1 MRPLVEL
8 VPWFRPY
15 RWTYAAGALAL
26 VAAVVLRLW
35 IPTRLGTAIDEL
47 RTSLGAGGSDAA
59 RLAANAAIAISIAAV
74 VGALVRT
81 ASRLTILTASRLVT
95 HDMRQ
100 ALYRR
105 TTELPPSFFLR
116 FSSGQLLS
124 RQLND
129 LGNVQGL
136 AGPVLLY
143 IAETA
148 LLFGVAL
155 AFMLRIDPLMTV
167 VTLVPFPLFVWRSR
181 ALARVIQE
189 GSREASDA
197 LGQISE
203 KLGESLSGIQ
213 VVKTLGLEGFEE
225 RRFTE
230 RIEDYRRIQLDVAR
244 ARSSL
249 MPLMGALGGS
259 TLALALLFAIPALQA
274 GTVAVGEL
282 AAFFIYLQLL
292 AAPTGTLGFVI
303 SSLQRGS
310 AAMDRIS
317 EVLDEPVGFAPTGD
331 MRPVTDLAGRI
342 EVRDLSVRGSPQ
354 VAGAARR
361 ELLRDVAFDVPAGG
375 TLGIVGRTGAG
386 KTTLARVLARLEEIE
401 PGRYLIDGVPVE
413 QLDLAGTR
421 RRIGYVPQDAF
432 LFSDTLWNNLTYGAP
447 DAPPERVHEA
457 VRIAQLEKDLDQLPD
472 GLQTLVGERG
482 VNLSG
487 GQRQRVALARA
498 IVKQPRILILDDT
511 LSAVDTDT
519 AASIV
524 AGLQRVLDTCTTIVV
539 AHRLSTLRHAD
550 AVLVLEEGRVAERG
564 THEELLARGGL
575 YATLWRSQ
583 EEEGNPFL
591 ERSTGE
597 GGSTR

>member
-95 HDMRQ
+95 HDLRQ

-189 GSREASDA
+189 GSRQASDA

-310 AAMDRIS
+310 AAMDRIA
-317 EVLDEPVGFAPTGD
+317 EVLDEPPGFAPAAGT
-331 MRPVTDLAGRI
+331 RPVTDLAGRI

-361 ELLRDVAFDVPAGG
+361 ELLRDVSFDVPAGG

-413 QLDLAGTR
+413 QLDLSGTR

-447 DAPPERVHEA
+447 DAPAARVHEA

-524 AGLQRVLDTCTTIVV
+524 AGLQRVLGTCTTIVV

-564 THEELLARGGL
+564 SHEELIARGGL

-591 ERSTGE
+591 ERSADE
-597 GGSTR
+597 GGSAR